1 MAIRFT
7 DHAGFQRAALYMLGA
22 GLAGGAL
29 ASVLPQ
35 PIPPALAG
43 GVVGAAV
50 GVGLVFGR
58 LVPRLVAAIV
68 ALVAF
73 RVVLMIDGWAA
84 LAATAAIAAIGLT
97 VGERSRRPLA
107 MLLGGAAV
115 FAAAWAALRIEYAD
129 QTATWPSWLAVGL
142 ASAALAFA
150 AVLALV
156 PARIEWIRDAIA
168 AGIRKLPAGL
178 DPEVRALCDR
188 SVALW
193 ATGQDTI
200 KDAASKELLRD
211 GVDKV
216 LEVANRTA
224 QASTAPAD
232 DADLD
237 RRIEELDRRIAAATD
252 EVAKGQYQAARGAL
266 DDQKRLR
273 ERMRQGRDRVI
284 ARLHH
289 HVATLER
296 FQLAAQAVEATRAT
310 ADATAAV
317 AGLTQLSADV
327 ATSSEALADIDL
339 PATPALAAATA
350 TN

>member
-7 DHAGFQRAALYMLGA
+7 DHAGFQRAAIYMLGA

-35 PIPPALAG
+35 PIPPALTG
-43 GVVGAAV
+43 GVIGAAV
-50 GVGLVFGR
+50 GVGLAFGR
-58 LVPRLVAAIV
+58 LVPRLLAAV
-68 ALVAF
+68 LALVAF
-73 RVVLMIDGWAA
+73 RLVLAIDPWAA
-84 LAATAAIAAIGLT
+84 VATAAAIAAIGLT
-97 VGERSRRPLA
+97 VGERARRPIA
-107 MLLGGAAV
+107 MMLGGAAV

-150 AVLALV
+150 SVLALV
-156 PARIEWIRDAIA
+156 PARLEWIRDVIT
-168 AGIRKLPAGL
+168 AGIRKLPVGL

-193 ATGQDTI
+193 ATGQESI
-200 KDAASKELLRD
+200 KDATSKQLLRD

-216 LEVANRTA
+216 LDVANRTA

-232 DADLD
+232 DAELDHRIGELD
-237 RRIEELDRRIAAATD
+237 RRIEAATD
-252 EVAKGQYQAARGAL
+252 EIAKDQYQAARGAL

-273 ERMRQGRDRVI
+273 EKLRQGRDRVI

-296 FQLAAQAVEATRAT
+296 YSLAAQAVEATRAT

-327 ATSSEALADIDL
+327 ATSSQALAEC
-339 PATPALAAATA
+339 TA
-350 TN
+350 